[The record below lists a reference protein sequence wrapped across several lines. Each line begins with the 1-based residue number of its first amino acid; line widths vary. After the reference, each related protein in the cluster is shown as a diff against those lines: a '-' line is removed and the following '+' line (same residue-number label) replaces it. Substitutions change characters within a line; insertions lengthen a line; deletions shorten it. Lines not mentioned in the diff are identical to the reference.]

1 MSIKKFYES
10 IEDLPLYNWSKIN
23 EGMLEYL
30 LIDHSKKA
38 SEEELNNAYNILYDD
53 YILRLGLSKEYKKL
67 LLVMKKKALYELDF
81 IISED
86 KFYLTKIEVEEQKLK
101 DLIKGEETSNQ
112 IEKTLIY
119 LSKWIGYRL
128 AIKEISTLEFYTI
141 LNEYG
146 KAN

>member
-1 MSIKKFYES
+1 
-10 IEDLPLYNWSKIN
+10 
-23 EGMLEYL
+23 
-30 LIDHSKKA
+30 
-38 SEEELNNAYNILYDD
+38 
-53 YILRLGLSKEYKKL
+53 
-67 LLVMKKKALYELDF
+67 MKKKALYELDF